1 MDLKSKVI
9 LISGPT
15 ASGKSSFA
23 IKIAKKV
30 NGEIINA
37 DSMQVYK
44 DFQILSS
51 RPSKNELRLAK
62 HHLYGFQSSGAL
74 FSTGK
79 WLKLVKNKIDSIIK
93 KGKVPILVG
102 GTGLY
107 FKAITDGISKIPNI
121 KPSDRDRIR
130 NLHKRIGQQKFYE
143 KLIKLDFL
151 SKNKILPTDTQ
162 RTLRAYE
169 VKKYTKKS
177 IYEWAKKT
185 KPLFANY
192 EIKKFFINTPKHQ
205 LLKNIELRT
214 NSMIRKKCVDEV
226 IKFKK
231 KRLKKS
237 LSPNKII
244 GVQEIQRFLD
254 GDLDQKSLIELI
266 NIKTRQYAKRQ
277 KTWSRAHMSD
287 WHMIYSSNSSILLKK
302 ILNLLS

>member
-1 MDLKSKVI
+1 MKKKII
-9 LISGPT
+9 LIAGPT
-15 ASGKSSFA
+15 ASGKT
-23 IKIAKKV
+23 KIAIYLAKKIKA
-30 NGEIINA
+30 EIINA

-51 RPSKNELRLAK
+51 RPNKNELKLVK
-62 HHLYGFQSSGAL
+62 HHLYGFKSSRVV

-79 WLKLVKNKIDSIIK
+79 WLKLAESKIRQIEK

-107 FKAITDGISKIPNI
+107 FKAITDGISKIPKI
-121 KPSDRDRIR
+121 KLSDRNKIR
-130 NLHKRIGQQKFYE
+130 KLHKRIGQEKFYR
-143 KLIKLDFL
+143 KLVKLDPI
-151 SKNKILPTDTQ
+151 SKNKISSTDTQ

-169 VKKYTKKS
+169 VKKYSKKS

-185 KPLFANY
+185 KSLFENY
-192 EIKKFFINTPKHQ
+192 EIKKFFINTPKDQ

-214 NSMIRKKCVDEV
+214 NLMIKKKCINEV
-226 IKFKK
+226 IRFKK
-231 KRLKKS
+231 KGLKKS

-244 GVQEIQRFLD
+244 GVAEIQRFLR
-254 GDLDQKSLIELI
+254 GDLDQKSLIELM

-287 WHMIYSSNSSILLKK
+287 WHMIYTSNSSILLKK
-302 ILNLLS
+302 ILNLVS

>member
-1 MDLKSKVI
+1 MKKKII
-9 LISGPT
+9 LLAGPT
-15 ASGKSSFA
+15 ASGKTKLA
-23 IKIAKKV
+23 INLAKKIK
-30 NGEIINA
+30 GEIINS

-51 RPSKNELRLAK
+51 RPDKNEIKLAR

-79 WLKLVKNKIDSIIK
+79 WLKLVKSRINQVLKRDR
-93 KGKVPILVG
+93 VPILVG

-107 FKAITDGISKIPNI
+107 FKAITDGISKIPII
-121 KPSDRDRIR
+121 KSSDRNKVR
-130 NLHKRIGQQKFYE
+130 NLHKRIGQEKFYK
-143 KLIKLDFL
+143 KLIKLDPI
-151 SKNKILPTDTQ
+151 SKTKISSTDTQ

-185 KPLFANY
+185 KSLFSKF
-192 EIKKFFINTPKHQ
+192 EIKKFFINTPKSK

-214 NSMIRKKCVDEV
+214 RSMIVKNCINEV

-237 LSPNKII
+237 LSPNRII
-244 GVQEIQRFLD
+244 GVQEIQRFLK
-254 GDLDQKSLIELI
+254 GEFDQKSLIDLM

>member
-1 MDLKSKVI
+1 MKKKII
-9 LISGPT
+9 LLAGPT
-15 ASGKSSFA
+15 ASGKT
-23 IKIAKKV
+23 KIAIYLAKKIK
-30 NGEIINA
+30 GEIINA

-51 RPSKNELRLAK
+51 RPNKNELKLAK
-62 HHLYGFQSSGAL
+62 HHLYGFKSSRVV

-79 WLKLVKNKIDSIIK
+79 WLKLAESKIRQIVK

-107 FKAITDGISKIPNI
+107 FKAITDGISKIPKI
-121 KPSDRDRIR
+121 KISDRNKIR
-130 NLHKRIGQQKFYE
+130 KLHKRIGQEKFYQ
-143 KLIKLDFL
+143 KLVKLDPI
-151 SKNKILPTDTQ
+151 SKNKISSTDTQ

-169 VKKYTKKS
+169 VKKHSKKS

-185 KPLFANY
+185 KSLFENY
-192 EIKKFFINTPKHQ
+192 EIKKFFINTPKDQ

-214 NSMIRKKCVDEV
+214 NLMIKKKCINEV
-226 IKFKK
+226 IRFKK
-231 KRLKKS
+231 KGLKKS

-244 GVQEIQRFLD
+244 GVTEIQRFLR
-254 GDLDQKSLIELI
+254 GDLDQKSLIELM

-287 WHMIYSSNSSILLKK
+287 WHMIYTSNSSILLKK
-302 ILNLLS
+302 ILNLVS

>member
-1 MDLKSKVI
+1 MKRKII
-9 LISGPT
+9 LLAGPT
-15 ASGKSSFA
+15 ASGKTKIA
-23 IKIAKKV
+23 IKLAKRI

-62 HHLYGFQSSGAL
+62 HHLYGFQSSGAV

-79 WLKLVKNKIDSIIK
+79 WLKLASDKINQIVK

-121 KPSDRDRIR
+121 KFSDRNSIR
-130 NLHKRIGQQKFYE
+130 NLHTKIGQKEFYK
-143 KLIKLDFL
+143 KLIKLDPI
-151 SKNKILPTDTQ
+151 SKNKISPSDTQ

-169 VKKYTKKS
+169 VKKFTKKS
-177 IYEWAKKT
+177 IYQWAKKT
-185 KPLFANY
+185 KPLFKNY
-192 EIKKFFINTPKHQ
+192 AFNKFFINTPKNQ
-205 LLKNIELRT
+205 LLKSIELRT
-214 NSMIRKKCVDEV
+214 KSMIEKKCINEV

-244 GVQEIQRFLD
+244 GVQEIQRFLS
-254 GDLDQKSLIELI
+254 GDLDQKNLIELM

-302 ILNLLS
+302 ILNLVS

>member
-1 MDLKSKVI
+1 MNRKII
-9 LISGPT
+9 LLSGPT
-15 ASGKSSFA
+15 ASGKTKLA
-23 IKIAKKV
+23 IYLAKKI

-79 WLKLVKNKIDSIIK
+79 WLKLCKNKIDSIIK

-162 RTLRAYE
+162 RILRAYE

-185 KPLFANY
+185 KPLFKDY
-192 EIKKFFINTPKHQ
+192 VFKKFFINTPKKQ

-214 NSMIRKKCVDEV
+214 NSMIEKKCIDEV
-226 IKFKK
+226 IRFKK
-231 KRLKKS
+231 KRLRKT

-244 GVQEIQRFLD
+244 GVQEIQRFLSEEF
-254 GDLDQKSLIELI
+254 DQKNLVELM

-302 ILNLLS
+302 ILNLVS

>member
-1 MDLKSKVI
+1 MKKKII
-9 LISGPT
+9 LLAGPT
-15 ASGKSSFA
+15 ASGKTKIA
-23 IKIAKKV
+23 IKLAKRI

-62 HHLYGFQSSGAL
+62 HHLYGFQSSGAV

-79 WLKLVKNKIDSIIK
+79 WLKLASDKINQIVK

-121 KPSDRDRIR
+121 KFSDRNSIR
-130 NLHKRIGQQKFYE
+130 NLHTKIGQKEFYK
-143 KLIKLDFL
+143 KLIKLDPI
-151 SKNKILPTDTQ
+151 SKNKISPSDTQ

-169 VKKYTKKS
+169 VKKFTKKS
-177 IYEWAKKT
+177 IYQWAKKT
-185 KPLFANY
+185 KPLFKNY
-192 EIKKFFINTPKHQ
+192 AFNKFFINTPKNQ
-205 LLKNIELRT
+205 LLKSIELRT
-214 NSMIRKKCVDEV
+214 KSMIEKKCINEV

-244 GVQEIQRFLD
+244 GVQEIQRFLS
-254 GDLDQKSLIELI
+254 GDLDQKNLIELM

-302 ILNLLS
+302 ILNLVS

>member
-1 MDLKSKVI
+1 MKRKII
-9 LISGPT
+9 LLAGPT
-15 ASGKSSFA
+15 ASGKTKIA
-23 IKIAKKV
+23 IKLAKRI

-44 DFQILSS
+44 DFEILSS
-51 RPSKNELRLAK
+51 RPSKNELKLAK
-62 HHLYGFQSSGAL
+62 HHLYGFQSSGAV

-79 WLKLVKNKIDSIIK
+79 WLKLAAEKINQIVQRN
-93 KGKVPILVG
+93 KVPILVG

-107 FKAITDGISKIPNI
+107 FKAIIDGISKIPNI
-121 KPSDRDRIR
+121 KFSDREKIR
-130 NLHKRIGQQKFYE
+130 NLHRKLGQKKFYK
-143 KLIKLDFL
+143 KLIELDPI
-151 SKNKILPTDTQ
+151 SKNKISSTDTQ

-169 VKKYTKKS
+169 VKKFTNKS

-185 KPLFANY
+185 KPLFKDF
-192 EIKKFFINTPKHQ
+192 IFKKFFINTPKNQ

-214 NSMIRKKCVDEV
+214 NSMIEKKCINEV
-226 IKFKK
+226 IRFKK
-231 KRLKKS
+231 RRLKKS

-244 GVQEIQRFLD
+244 GVQEIQRFLS
-254 GDLDQKSLIELI
+254 GDLDQKILVELM

-302 ILNLLS
+302 ILNLAS

>member
-1 MDLKSKVI
+1 MKKKII
-9 LISGPT
+9 LLAGPT
-15 ASGKSSFA
+15 ASGKTKLA
-23 IKIAKKV
+23 INLAKKIK
-30 NGEIINA
+30 GEIINS

-51 RPSKNELRLAK
+51 RPDKNEIKLAR

-79 WLKLVKNKIDSIIK
+79 WLQLVKSRINTIIK
-93 KGKVPILVG
+93 RDRVPILVG

-121 KPSDRDRIR
+121 KSSDRNKVR
-130 NLHKRIGQQKFYE
+130 NLHKRIGQEKFYK
-143 KLIKLDFL
+143 KLIKLDPI
-151 SKNKILPTDTQ
+151 SKTKISSTDTQ

-185 KPLFANY
+185 KSLFSKF
-192 EIKKFFINTPKHQ
+192 EIKKFFINTPKSK

-214 NSMIRKKCVDEV
+214 RSMIVKNCINEV

-237 LSPNKII
+237 LSPNRII
-244 GVQEIQRFLD
+244 GVQEIQRFLK
-254 GDLDQKSLIELI
+254 GEFDQKSLIDLM

-302 ILNLLS
+302 ILNLVS

>member
-1 MDLKSKVI
+1 MKKKII
-9 LISGPT
+9 LLAGPT
-15 ASGKSSFA
+15 ASGKTKLA
-23 IKIAKKV
+23 INLAKKIK
-30 NGEIINA
+30 GEIINS

-51 RPSKNELRLAK
+51 RPDKNEIKLAR

-79 WLKLVKNKIDSIIK
+79 WLKLVKSRINQVLKRDR
-93 KGKVPILVG
+93 VPILVG

-107 FKAITDGISKIPNI
+107 FKAITDGISKIPII
-121 KPSDRDRIR
+121 KSSDRNKVR
-130 NLHKRIGQQKFYE
+130 NLHKRIGQEKFYK
-143 KLIKLDFL
+143 KLIKLDPI
-151 SKNKILPTDTQ
+151 SKTKISSTDTQ

-185 KPLFANY
+185 KSLFSKF
-192 EIKKFFINTPKHQ
+192 EIKKFFINTPKSK

-214 NSMIRKKCVDEV
+214 RSMIVKNCINEV

-237 LSPNKII
+237 LSPNRII
-244 GVQEIQRFLD
+244 GVQEIQRFLK
-254 GDLDQKSLIELI
+254 GEFDQKSLIDLM

-302 ILNLLS
+302 ILNLIS

>member
-1 MDLKSKVI
+1 MKRKII
-9 LISGPT
+9 LLAGPT
-15 ASGKSSFA
+15 ASGKTKIA
-23 IKIAKKV
+23 IKLAKRI

-62 HHLYGFQSSGAL
+62 HHLYGFQSSGAV

-79 WLKLVKNKIDSIIK
+79 WLKLAADKINKIVK
-93 KGKVPILVG
+93 KDKVPILVG

-121 KPSDRDRIR
+121 KFSDRNSIR
-130 NLHKRIGQQKFYE
+130 NLHKKIGQKEFYK
-143 KLIKLDFL
+143 KLIKLDPITR
-151 SKNKILPTDTQ
+151 NKISPSDTQ

-169 VKKYTKKS
+169 VKKFTKKS
-177 IYEWAKKT
+177 IYQWAKKT
-185 KPLFANY
+185 KPLFKNY
-192 EIKKFFINTPKHQ
+192 AFNKFFINTPKNQ

-214 NSMIRKKCVDEV
+214 KSMIEKKCINEV

-244 GVQEIQRFLD
+244 GVQEIQRFLS
-254 GDLDQKSLIELI
+254 GDLDQKNLIELM

-302 ILNLLS
+302 ILNLVS

>member
-1 MDLKSKVI
+1 MKRKII
-9 LISGPT
+9 LLAGPT
-15 ASGKSSFA
+15 ASGKTKIA
-23 IKIAKKV
+23 IKLAQKI
-30 NGEIINA
+30 NGEIINT
-37 DSMQVYK
+37 DSMQVFK

-51 RPSKNELRLAK
+51 RPNKNELKLAK
-62 HHLYGFQSSGAL
+62 HHLYGFQSSGAI

-79 WLKLVKNKIDSIIK
+79 WLKLAENKIRQIIR

-121 KPSDRDRIR
+121 KFTDSNKIR
-130 NLHKRIGQQKFYE
+130 NLHKKIGQKKFYE
-143 KLIKLDFL
+143 RLIKLDPI
-151 SKNKILPTDTQ
+151 SKNKISSTDTQ

-177 IYEWAKKT
+177 IYDWAKKT
-185 KPLFANY
+185 EPSFENFVF
-192 EIKKFFINTPKHQ
+192 KKFFINTPKNQ

-214 NSMIRKKCVDEV
+214 REMINKKCINEV

-231 KRLKKS
+231 KGLKKT

-244 GVQEIQRFLD
+244 GVQEILRFLK
-254 GDLDQKSLIELI
+254 GELDLKSLFELM

-287 WHMIYSSNSSILLKK
+287 WHMVYSSNSSILLKK
-302 ILNLLS
+302 ILNLVS

>member
-1 MDLKSKVI
+1 MKRKII
-9 LISGPT
+9 LLAGPT
-15 ASGKSSFA
+15 ASGKTKIA
-23 IKIAKKV
+23 IKLAKRI

-37 DSMQVYK
+37 DSVQVYK
-44 DFQILSS
+44 DVQILAS
-51 RPSKNELRLAK
+51 RPSKNELRWAK
-62 HHLYGFQSSGAL
+62 HHLYGFQSSGAV

-79 WLKLVKNKIDSIIK
+79 WLKLASDKINQIVK

-121 KPSDRDRIR
+121 KFSDRNSIR
-130 NLHKRIGQQKFYE
+130 NLHTKIGQKEFYK
-143 KLIKLDFL
+143 KLIKLDPI
-151 SKNKILPTDTQ
+151 SKNKISPSDTQ

-169 VKKYTKKS
+169 VKKFTKKS
-177 IYEWAKKT
+177 IYQWAKKT
-185 KPLFANY
+185 KPLFKNY
-192 EIKKFFINTPKHQ
+192 AFNKFFINTPKNQ
-205 LLKNIELRT
+205 LLKSIELRT
-214 NSMIRKKCVDEV
+214 KSMIEKKCINEV

-244 GVQEIQRFLD
+244 GVQEIQRFLS
-254 GDLDQKSLIELI
+254 GDLDQKNLIELM

-302 ILNLLS
+302 ILNLVS

>member
-1 MDLKSKVI
+1 LKKKII
-9 LISGPT
+9 LLAGPT
-15 ASGKSSFA
+15 ASGKT
-23 IKIAKKV
+23 KIAIYLAKKIK
-30 NGEIINA
+30 GEIINA

-51 RPSKNELRLAK
+51 RPNKNELKLAK
-62 HHLYGFQSSGAL
+62 HHLYGFKSSRVV

-79 WLKLVKNKIDSIIK
+79 WLKLAESKIRQIVK

-107 FKAITDGISKIPNI
+107 FKAITDGISKIPKI
-121 KPSDRDRIR
+121 KISDRNKIR
-130 NLHKRIGQQKFYE
+130 KLHKRIGQEKFYQ
-143 KLIKLDFL
+143 KLVKLDPI
-151 SKNKILPTDTQ
+151 SKNKISSTDTQ

-169 VKKYTKKS
+169 VKKHSKKS

-185 KPLFANY
+185 KSLFENY
-192 EIKKFFINTPKHQ
+192 EIKKFFINTPKDQ

-214 NSMIRKKCVDEV
+214 NLMIKKKCINEV
-226 IKFKK
+226 IRFKK
-231 KRLKKS
+231 KGLKKS

-244 GVQEIQRFLD
+244 GVTEIQRFLR
-254 GDLDQKSLIELI
+254 GDLDQKSLIELM

-287 WHMIYSSNSSILLKK
+287 WHMIYTSNSSILLKK
-302 ILNLLS
+302 ILNLVS

>member
-1 MDLKSKVI
+1 MKKKII
-9 LISGPT
+9 LLAGPT
-15 ASGKSSFA
+15 ASGKTKLA
-23 IKIAKKV
+23 INLAQKIK
-30 NGEIINA
+30 GEIINS

-51 RPSKNELRLAK
+51 RPDKNEIKLAR

-79 WLKLVKNKIDSIIK
+79 WLKLVKSRINQVLKRDR
-93 KGKVPILVG
+93 VPILVG

-121 KPSDRDRIR
+121 KSSDRNKVR
-130 NLHKRIGQQKFYE
+130 NLHKRIGQEKFYK
-143 KLIKLDFL
+143 KLIKLDPI
-151 SKNKILPTDTQ
+151 SKTKITSTDTQ

-185 KPLFANY
+185 KSLFSKF
-192 EIKKFFINTPKHQ
+192 EIKKFFINTPKSK

-214 NSMIRKKCVDEV
+214 RSMIVKNCINEV

-237 LSPNKII
+237 LSPNRII
-244 GVQEIQRFLD
+244 GVQEIQRFLK
-254 GDLDQKSLIELI
+254 GEFDQKSLIDLM

-287 WHMIYSSNSSILLKK
+287 WHMIYSSNSSVLLKK
-302 ILNLLS
+302 IYNLLS

>member
-1 MDLKSKVI
+1 
-9 LISGPT
+9 
-15 ASGKSSFA
+15 
-23 IKIAKKV
+23 
-30 NGEIINA
+30 
-37 DSMQVYK
+37 MQVYK

-51 RPSKNELRLAK
+51 RPDKNELKLAK
-62 HHLYGFQSSGAL
+62 HHLYGFQSSSAV

-79 WLKLVKNKIDSIIK
+79 WLRLAEKKIHQIIK

-121 KPSDRDRIR
+121 KLFDRNKIR
-130 NLHKRIGQQKFYE
+130 NLHKKLGQKKFYE
-143 KLIKLDFL
+143 RLIKLDPI
-151 SKNKILPTDTQ
+151 SKSKISSTDTQ

-185 KPLFANY
+185 KPLFKDY
-192 EIKKFFINTPKHQ
+192 VFKKLFINTPKKQ

-214 NSMIRKKCVDEV
+214 NSMIEKKCIDEV
-226 IKFKK
+226 IRFKK
-231 KRLKKS
+231 KRLRKT

-244 GVQEIQRFLD
+244 GVQEIQRFLSEEF
-254 GDLDQKSLIELI
+254 DQKNLVELM

-302 ILNLLS
+302 ILNLVS

>member
-1 MDLKSKVI
+1 MNRKII
-9 LISGPT
+9 LLSGPT
-15 ASGKSSFA
+15 ASGKTKLA
-23 IKIAKKV
+23 IYLAKKI

-107 FKAITDGISKIPNI
+107 FKAITDGISEIPNI

-277 KTWSRAHMSD
+277 NTWARGHMNNWNKLYSKDLSVLLEKT
-287 WHMIYSSNSSILLKK
+287 LKV
-302 ILNLLS
+302 IS

>member
-1 MDLKSKVI
+1 MNKKIVL
-9 LISGPT
+9 LAGPT
-15 ASGKSSFA
+15 ASGKTKIA
-23 IKIAKKV
+23 IKLAQRI
-30 NGEIINA
+30 NGEIINT
-37 DSMQVYK
+37 DSMQVFK

-51 RPSKNELRLAK
+51 RPNKYELKLAK

-74 FSTGK
+74 FSTGI
-79 WLKLVKNKIDSIIK
+79 WLKLAEKKIRQIIK

-121 KPSDRDRIR
+121 NLTDRNKIR
-130 NLHKRIGQQKFYE
+130 NLHKKIGQKKFYE
-143 KLIKLDFL
+143 RLIKLDPI
-151 SKNKILPTDTQ
+151 SKNKISSTDTQ

-185 KPLFANY
+185 EPLFKNY
-192 EIKKFFINTPKHQ
+192 VFKKFFINTPKNQ

-214 NSMIRKKCVDEV
+214 QEMINKKCINEV
-226 IKFKK
+226 IRFKK

-244 GVQEIQRFLD
+244 GVQEILRFLK
-254 GDLDQKSLIELI
+254 GELDQKSLFELM
-266 NIKTRQYAKRQ
+266 NIRTRQYAKRQ

-287 WHMIYSSNSSILLKK
+287 WHMVYSSNSSILLKK
-302 ILNLLS
+302 ILNLVS